1 MQISKSDYMLYLRHP
16 AWLWLKKNDKNKLPP
31 VDANLQAIFDTGHA
45 FEPYAEQQFPEINR
59 LGFSNF
65 NEYRTLPAR
74 TEAALEAGA
83 KTITQGR
90 FEYQGFTFI
99 CDVIDVVEG
108 KTVDLYEVKSS
119 TSAKLDHEY
128 DLAFQLMVLE
138 GCGYSVRNIAVIH
151 VDNSYVRD
159 GEVDAAALTA
169 STDVTEAVK
178 DRLEQTKVDAGK
190 AYETARL
197 ASCPDISPLG
207 ASVSAFKEWLEIYR
221 TLSPLPENSFYELGG
236 INAKTV
242 ESFQGA
248 GITSID
254 DIPESLEVS
263 KTINNQLRA
272 HRNNGPIID
281 RQRIKQFLDSLEFPL
296 YFFDYE
302 TMGSLVPQFN
312 GMRPYVQYPFQY
324 SLHVLDSPDAELRHE
339 EYLHPDKSNP
349 AEFLVAAMQSHFGQ
363 SGTVLAW
370 NMSFE
375 KGCNDRLAEFV
386 PKAAEFLRDINERM
400 VDLMVPF
407 SGGAYIDH
415 RFRGSASIKNVLP
428 VMCPELSYKDLGI
441 QEGQAASRMWT
452 ETVLDDKHEAD
463 KTQILSDLRE
473 YCQLDTLAMVEIYRE
488 LKGLISVN

>member
-1 MQISKSDYMLYLRHP
+1 
-16 AWLWLKKNDKNKLPP
+16 
-31 VDANLQAIFDTGHA
+31 
-45 FEPYAEQQFPEINR
+45 
-59 LGFSNF
+59 
-65 NEYRTLPAR
+65 
-74 TEAALEAGA
+74 
-83 KTITQGR
+83 
-90 FEYQGFTFI
+90 
-99 CDVIDVVEG
+99 
-108 KTVDLYEVKSS
+108 
-119 TSAKLDHEY
+119 
-128 DLAFQLMVLE
+128 MVLE
-138 GCGYSVRNIAVIH
+138 GCRYKVRNISVIH

-159 GEVDAAALTA
+159 GEIDAAALTA
-169 STDVTEAVK
+169 TTDVTEAVK

-197 ASCPDISPLG
+197 ASCPDISPLHANLG
-207 ASVSAFKEWLEIYR
+207 AFKEWLGIYK
-221 TLSPLPENSFYELGG
+221 TLAPLPGNSFYELGG
-236 INAKTV
+236 INAKAV
-242 ESFQGA
+242 ELFQDA

-272 HRNNGPIID
+272 YRNNGPIID
-281 RQRIKQFLDSLEFPL
+281 QQRIKQFLDSLEFPL

-302 TMGSLVPQFN
+302 TMGSLVPQFD

-324 SLHVLDSPDAELRHE
+324 SLHVLDSPEAELRRE
-339 EYLHPDKSNP
+339 EYLHDEKSNP
-349 AEFLVAAMQSHFGQ
+349 AGSLVAAMQSHFGQ

-386 PKAAEFLRDINERM
+386 PEAAEFLRYINERM

-407 SGGAYIDH
+407 SSGSYIDH

-473 YCQLDTLAMVEIYRE
+473 YCQLDTLAMVEIYRK
-488 LKGLISVN
+488 LKDLI